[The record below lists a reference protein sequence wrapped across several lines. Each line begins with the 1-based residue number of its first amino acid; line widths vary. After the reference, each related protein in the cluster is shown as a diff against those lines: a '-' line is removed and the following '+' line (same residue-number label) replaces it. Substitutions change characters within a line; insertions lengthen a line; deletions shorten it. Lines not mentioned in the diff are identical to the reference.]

1 MTATSRS
8 ARPDVVRGAAG
19 AARFVRDA
27 VLGFGREFLWKE
39 LREGTISLRGLSPAM
54 RTVVVLSALL
64 LVVGTISFAA
74 GDVLRTGQERIVI
87 PNGTP
92 GRGSLVPGP
101 LVPATFGALTIGC
114 ALLLAGALHAPPAVR
129 VGVLALYTAL
139 AAAFAGLSVALEGTS
154 RIPGWPAVALILGVF
169 VTFAAR
175 WRRTPRAGLEFAL
188 LLVLAA
194 GTFAISGAGLFRSD
208 AITGSSFAL
217 LQLDLLL
224 GLLVGL
230 TLPLVVVAGLDAVGF
245 GLDAAGWAVR
255 FVGDRLS
262 SRAVY
267 VALVALVAWRAW
279 DLARLVAAEG
289 ERRLVAELGPEI
301 VGSGIL
307 VAAIL
312 AMALVIGRVDRR
324 ARAGTADEHALDHG
338 SARVR
343 LPLGIAYGGVPFL
356 LVPVLLVLN
365 GLAYLGIAGDAGVI
379 EAVDAVASFMGRD
392 DTITAYRI
400 LLGVVLLGIATWLA
414 RRGSVPMALFI
425 GAVGVNDLITHGF
438 ARVDALGPLRWQG
451 AIPLDIAWNAL
462 FLGMAAWWA
471 FRRTLTRTRAE
482 RIFFLILLGAV
493 LNHFDVFADPLSPLL
508 GFAGVG
514 FIVFGLVWGFLTGGG
529 WANEHSTRFPRPSRV
544 FLYLGYSLLSVAIL
558 NWFSVT
564 HDIDELGAMTAA
576 GENGVA
582 LLGYP
587 LLYALFVLVLRG
599 AIGNRPVERPEERP
613 EVSEDR
619 APGADPEAPPRDA

>member
-1 MTATSRS
+1 MTTTGRT
-8 ARPDVVRGAAG
+8 ARPEVVRGAVG
-19 AARFVRDA
+19 AVRFARDA

-39 LREGTISLRGLSPAM
+39 LREGAISLRGLSPAM
-54 RTVVVLSALL
+54 SAVVVLSALL
-64 LVVGTISFAA
+64 LVVGTISFAV
-74 GDVLRTGQERIVI
+74 GDVLRTGQELIVI

-92 GRGSLVPGP
+92 GRGTLVPGP
-101 LVPATFGALTIGC
+101 LVPATFGALAIGC

-129 VGVLALYTAL
+129 LGVLALYTAL
-139 AAAFAGLSVALEGTS
+139 AAALAGLSVALEGTS
-154 RIPGWPAVALILGVF
+154 RIPGWPALALILAVF
-169 VTFAAR
+169 ATFAAR
-175 WRRTPRAGLEFAL
+175 WRRAPRPGLEFAL

-194 GTFAISGAGLFRSD
+194 GTFAISAAGLFRSD

-217 LQLDLLL
+217 QQLGLLL

-255 FVGDRLS
+255 FVGDRLG

-267 VALVALVAWRAW
+267 VALAALLAWRAW
-279 DLARLVAAEG
+279 DLARLVAAEAG
-289 ERRLVAELGPEI
+289 RRPVADLGPEI
-301 VGSGIL
+301 LGSGIL

-312 AMALVIGRVDRR
+312 ALALAIGRLDPR
-324 ARAGTADEHALDHG
+324 ARAGDTAEDALDHG

-365 GLAYLGIAGDAGVI
+365 GLAYFGVAGDTGVFA
-379 EAVDAVASFMGRD
+379 AVDAVASFMGRD
-392 DTITAYRI
+392 ETITLYRV

-414 RRGSVPMALFI
+414 RRGSTPLALFI

-438 ARVDALGPLRWQG
+438 ARVDALSPLLWQG
-451 AIPLDIAWNAL
+451 AVPIDVAWNAL
-462 FLGMAAWWA
+462 FLGTAAWWA
-471 FRRTLTRTRAE
+471 IRRTLTRTRVE
-482 RIFFLILLGAV
+482 RIFFLVLLGAV

-529 WANEHSTRFPRPSRV
+529 WANEHSSRFPRSSRV

-599 AIGNRPVERPEERP
+599 AIVNRPVERPEERP
-613 EVSEDR
+613 EASGDQ
-619 APGADPEAPPRDA
+619 ATGADPEAPPRDG